1 MAALELILLVSGAW
15 VRVGLRDADMLFKVV
30 VLLVDLGSQS
40 GLAIQ

>member
-1 MAALELILLVSGAW
+1 MAALELILLVSRSW

-40 GLAIQ
+40 GLAI